1 MIKRSEAAGEAVCE
15 QLEQLKLK
23 VLK

>member
-1 MIKRSEAAGEAVCE
+1 VAGEAARE

-23 VLK
+23 VLKGHVTQL